1 MAGIAL
7 RRSGDVV
14 GRFSQSVYRDIT
26 TAMASGAIARCD
38 RPGSAGMAH
47 GSWRKCRGV
56 AMAGI
61 ALRRGWDVGAWLA
74 GGSDAMAAGAT
85 PGHGRCHQR
94 MIKDRT

>member
-7 RRSGDVV
+7 RRSGDVI

-47 GSWRKCRGV
+47 GRRRKMPWCCDGRYRTARWLGCGWPGLPVAVTPWQLEQRPATGGV
-56 AMAGI
+56 
-61 ALRRGWDVGAWLA
+61 
-74 GGSDAMAAGAT
+74 T
-85 PGHGRCHQR
+85 NE
-94 MIKDRT
+94 